1 MSGGCPYAHEFQGRP
16 WASPWKD
23 RALHAAIPLV
33 RGYTR
38 YGPYVRGRQKL
49 WRRVVRPY
57 FAWHSHRF
65 VARTAFGA
73 RMAGDTREVLQQHV
87 YYFGVWEPNLT
98 RWIGDRLRPGDTFV
112 DVGANIGYFTLLA
125 SKLVGPGGRV
135 VAIEAL
141 GETFARLEENLAR
154 NRCANVRALNVA
166 AAESEG
172 VLRAYQGP
180 ESHTGLATVVEDFGH
195 RLEGEV
201 AAAPLDSLLS
211 DAEIASAR
219 MIKVDVEGSE
229 LGVARGLAAALDRAR
244 PDLEVVVELH
254 PWPLGH
260 LGHSASDVIDVMAA
274 SGFHPYALEIDYE
287 PAHAL
292 AGGRPQRA
300 VRLEEAP
307 DLELDVVF
315 SREDRDAI

>member
-1 MSGGCPYAHEFQGRP
+1 MSAGCPYAHGFSGRP

-23 RALHAAIPLV
+23 RAVHAAIPLV

-38 YGPYVRGRQKL
+38 YGPYARGRQRL
-49 WRRVVRPY
+49 WRSLVSPY

-73 RMAGDTREVLQQHV
+73 RIAGDTQEVLQQHV

-98 RWIGDRLRPGDTFV
+98 RWVGGRLRPGDTFV

-135 VAIEAL
+135 VAVEAL
-141 GETFARLEENLAR
+141 RETFARLQENLAR
-154 NRCANVRALNVA
+154 NRATNVRALNVA

-172 VLRAYQGP
+172 TLRAYQGP
-180 ESHTGLATVVEDFGH
+180 ASHTGLATVVEDFGH
-195 RLEGEV
+195 SYEGEV
-201 AAAPLDSLLS
+201 PAAPLASLLT
-211 DAEIASAR
+211 DAELGSAR
-219 MIKVDVEGSE
+219 VIKVDVEGSE
-229 LGVARGLAAALDRAR
+229 LGVARGLAGALARTR
-244 PDLEVVVELH
+244 PDVEVVIELH

-260 LGHSASDVIDVMAA
+260 LGHSPGDVIDVMAA
-274 SGFHPYALEIDYE
+274 AGFHAYALEIDYE
-287 PAHAL
+287 PEHAL
-292 AGGRPQRA
+292 TARRPQRA
-300 VRLEEAP
+300 VRLEEPPEA
-307 DLELDVVF
+307 ELDVVF